1 MKRICL
7 IWMPLLG
14 NQLQVK
20 DSRGQGNYKIKMQRE
35 KVKYTEQ
42 NSKLDTKARAY
53 KFALQVISL
62 VDNLSNNRAEV
73 INGRP
78 ITEKCYKYWGQYYR
92 GTGCELTKGF

>member
-1 MKRICL
+1 
-7 IWMPLLG
+7 MPLLG

-53 KFALQVISL
+53 
-62 VDNLSNNRAEV
+62 
-73 INGRP
+73 
-78 ITEKCYKYWGQYYR
+78 
-92 GTGCELTKGF
+92 